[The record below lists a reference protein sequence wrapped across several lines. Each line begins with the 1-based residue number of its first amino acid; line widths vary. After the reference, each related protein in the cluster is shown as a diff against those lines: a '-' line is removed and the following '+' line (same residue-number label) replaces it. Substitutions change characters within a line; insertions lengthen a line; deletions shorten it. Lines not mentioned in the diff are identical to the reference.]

1 MASKFKEQST
11 RFLDDV
17 TKQVEEAQSQSLRQK
32 IVSEAEMLYAEAQ
45 QETEHML
52 REIMEIVEM
61 VNQLTTCIYD
71 CGSTMNRIDAYL
83 TNAETAIDKGVANL
97 EDIAGVNA
105 KVEEVKEEGGAVDA
119 VLNIAKKTKAGCLM
133 NAVNQM
139 RKVTYIVLLV
149 DIVLCLVKMVI
160 AYRLNVKPNYIN
172 QFVKK

>member
-1 MASKFKEQST
+1 
-11 RFLDDV
+11 
-17 TKQVEEAQSQSLRQK
+17 
-32 IVSEAEMLYAEAQ
+32 
-45 QETEHML
+45 
-52 REIMEIVEM
+52 
-61 VNQLTTCIYD
+61 
-71 CGSTMNRIDAYL
+71 MNRIDAYL